1 MLKTLTKRAY
11 DVSSSQELLQK
22 MLTCTEKVFRANNNY
37 PNWVIQKVLQ
47 QVKPQQQQQEITA
60 DAARKNDFLLL
71 RPL

>member
-1 MLKTLTKRAY
+1 
-11 DVSSSQELLQK
+11 
-22 MLTCTEKVFRANNNY
+22 MLTCTEKVFRANHNY
-37 PNWVIQKVLQ
+37 PNWVFQKVLP